1 MKITLELTKDHLK
14 LIPFIL
20 IKDNNDENLE
30 IDKTVM
36 LMIQSTL
43 VEDVSMILGLRD
55 KAIPNTEFNANGRA
69 FPEEITKYIFDIY
82 NYVKENLYYIETLI
96 HQFVIIGGITEG
108 IYEADSKELWWK
120 KIS

>member
-1 MKITLELTKDHLK
+1 MKIRLNLTKDHLK

-20 IKDNNDENLE
+20 IKNDNDDNLE

-55 KAIPNTEFNANGRA
+55 KAIPNTEYDSNGRA
-69 FPEEITKYIFDIY
+69 FPEDVTKYIFDTY

-96 HQFVIIGGITEG
+96 HQFVTIGGISEG
-108 IYEADSKELWWK
+108 VYESDSKTLWWTK
-120 KIS
+120 VS